1 MAKGTRGT
9 DTKFERENEL
19 AIREARE
26 ADRVEPRAQAITYD
40 ARKGLVVVELRSG
53 FAFGFPPER
62 VGGLERAN
70 AAQLAKARV
79 SPSGDGLHWDDLDV
93 HASLTGLVADA
104 LNLSEW
110 APRLMG
116 QTRSAAKARA
126 ARANGLKGGRP
137 RRSGASR
144 SRKTPSRS

>member
-1 MAKGTRGT
+1 MAKGARGT

-26 ADRVEPRAQAITYD
+26 ADRLEPRAQTVAYD
-40 ARKGLVVVELRSG
+40 ARRGMVLVEMRSG

-62 VGGLERAN
+62 VGGLERAT
-70 AAQLAKARV
+70 AAQLAKVRV
-79 SPSGDGLHWDDLDV
+79 SASGDGLHWDDLDV
-93 HASLTGLVADA
+93 HASLTGIVVDA
-104 LNLSEW
+104 LNLTDW

-116 QTRSAAKARA
+116 QIRSAAKARA

-137 RRSGASR
+137 RRSHKAR
-144 SRKTPSRS
+144 SAKTP

>member
-79 SPSGDGLHWDDLDV
+79 SASGDGLHWDDLDV
-93 HASLTGLVADA
+93 HASLTGLVVDA
-104 LNLSEW
+104 LNLPEW